1 MTVVDYCAGGGG
13 KTLGLA
19 QAMKGQGKLVA
30 SDVVNKRLENI
41 RPRLQRAGVEAEL
54 VLIGQNGGGL
64 EDLNGQADLVFVD
77 APCSGSGT
85 WRRRPEDAWR
95 LTAEEV
101 EKLHGLQVRILSQ
114 ATKLVKPGGRLVY
127 VTCSMLARENEA
139 SVDAFEAANPDFR
152 PVPVA
157 DVLSAPQLSQA
168 AQAKFAELA
177 SGARLRL
184 SPASAD
190 TDGFFAAVYER
201 AA

>member
-1 MTVVDYCAGGGG
+1 MA
-13 KTLGLA
+13 
-19 QAMKGQGKLVA
+19 
-30 SDVVNKRLENI
+30 
-41 RPRLQRAGVEAEL
+41 
-54 VLIGQNGGGL
+54 
-64 EDLNGQADLVFVD
+64 
-77 APCSGSGT
+77 AP
-85 WRRRPEDAWR
+85 
-95 LTAEEV
+95 
-101 EKLHGLQVRILSQ
+101 
-114 ATKLVKPGGRLVY
+114 LVKPGGRLVY

-139 SVDAFEAANPDFR
+139 SVDAFEASHPEFR
-152 PVPVA
+152 PVAIA

>member
-1 MTVVDYCAGGGG
+1 M
-13 KTLGLA
+13 
-19 QAMKGQGKLVA
+19 
-30 SDVVNKRLENI
+30 
-41 RPRLQRAGVEAEL
+41 
-54 VLIGQNGGGL
+54 
-64 EDLNGQADLVFVD
+64 
-77 APCSGSGT
+77 
-85 WRRRPEDAWR
+85 
-95 LTAEEV
+95 
-101 EKLHGLQVRILSQ
+101 RILSQ

-139 SVDAFEAANPDFR
+139 SVDDFEAANPDFR
-152 PVPVA
+152 PVAVT

>member
-1 MTVVDYCAGGGG
+1 MTDILKKIEAY
-13 KTLGLA
+13 
-19 QAMKGQGKLVA
+19 KLDEIA
-30 SDVVNKRLENI
+30 ADVVNKRLENI

-127 VTCSMLARENEA
+127 VTCSLLDAEVVIERGANAWLKLLKTRNLPWRFDVIEILLEEGEKPKINH
-139 SVDAFEAANPDFR
+139 VKDAF
-152 PVPVA
+152 
-157 DVLSAPQLSQA
+157 
-168 AQAKFAELA
+168 
-177 SGARLRL
+177 
-184 SPASAD
+184 
-190 TDGFFAAVYER
+190 
-201 AA
+201 